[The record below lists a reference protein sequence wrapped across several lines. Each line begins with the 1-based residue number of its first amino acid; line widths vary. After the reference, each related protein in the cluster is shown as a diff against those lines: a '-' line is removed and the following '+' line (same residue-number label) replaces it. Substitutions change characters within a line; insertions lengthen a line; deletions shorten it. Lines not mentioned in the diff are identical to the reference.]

1 MKGDEAERSDKTKQR
16 RAALLE
22 RILARQNEK
31 KSKFDAKNEEQLKS
45 LSTAVRETNGEVSP
59 VSVAAMK
66 TVW

>member
-31 KSKFDAKNEEQLKS
+31 KSTFYAKNEEQLKS
-45 LSTAVRETNGEVSP
+45 LSTVVSETNGEVSP
-59 VSVAAMK
+59 VSVAAVK

>member
-31 KSKFDAKNEEQLKS
+31 KSKFDAKSEEQLKS
-45 LSTAVRETNGEVSP
+45 LSTAVSETNGEVSP

>member
-31 KSKFDAKNEEQLKS
+31 KSKFDAKNEEQLMAKHRKTKWTLIEKLKF
-45 LSTAVRETNGEVSP
+45 LSKNC
-59 VSVAAMK
+59 
-66 TVW
+66 